1 LEIVFIYGASI
12 FSVTLKKL
20 FKDKAETIKETKKV
34 ETEVP
39 REKPKDAKLTDP
51 NYARDKIYKKGIS
64 LMADEKME
72 DAARAFEDALRI
84 DPGHVDS
91 LLKLGYTRFHMTDLA
106 GAMDAYNKVHEID
119 VTNADAWNLKGLIYY
134 RQKNYEKALECVE
147 KAIESNPTDGMSWYN
162 KACYNSLLNHIPEAI
177 EALKRSIE
185 IDVKNAKKAVRD
197 KDFENIRADDGYR
210 RIVEVVVLES
220 VRQGYHKVGQIVW
233 TTMLGKAEVEDA
245 AKKLVEKGLIIK
257 IEKNLGLQKIEEYEI
272 TPELAEKIGVEK
284 KGFFG
289 TTKKSQPVLV
299 QHLKEIS
306 EDVEAA
312 KTAIEKGDVKE
323 VVSKLDVFIDPSK
336 KGAQMIELFFEEH
349 REIRLYKVRLNDR
362 GFEYLQSNKQKML
375 ELLDHIEMTVTKKL
389 RNATAQNT

>member
-1 LEIVFIYGASI
+1 
-12 FSVTLKKL
+12 
-20 FKDKAETIKETKKV
+20 
-34 ETEVP
+34 
-39 REKPKDAKLTDP
+39 
-51 NYARDKIYKKGIS
+51 
-64 LMADEKME
+64 MADEKME

-84 DPGHVDS
+84 DPSHIDS

-134 RQKNYEKALECVE
+134 RQKNHEKALECVE
-147 KAIESNPTDGMSWYN
+147 KAIESNPWDGMSWYN
-162 KACYNSLLNHIPEAI
+162 KACYHSLLNHIPESI

-185 IDVKNAKKAVRD
+185 VDVKNAKKAVRD
-197 KDFENIRADDGYR
+197 KDFENIKADEGYR

-220 VRQGYHKVGQIVW
+220 VRQGYHKIGQIVW

-245 AKKLVEKGLIIK
+245 AKKLIEKGLIVK

-284 KGFFG
+284 KGLFG
-289 TTKKSQPVLV
+289 TTKKSQPVLM

-306 EDVEAA
+306 EAVQAT
-312 KTAIEKGDVKE
+312 KSAIEQGDIKE
-323 VVSKLDVFIDPSK
+323 VVSRLDIFIDPAK

-362 GFEYLQSNKQKML
+362 GFEYLQSNKHKIL
-375 ELLDHIEMTVTKKL
+375 ELLDHIEMSVTKKL
-389 RNATAQNT
+389 RTYTDKNPENYSAERSQ

>member
-1 LEIVFIYGASI
+1 M
-12 FSVTLKKL
+12 KKI
-20 FKDKAETIKETKKV
+20 FKDTPESVREAKVAPEMPEKLKEI
-34 ETEVP
+34 
-39 REKPKDAKLTDP
+39 KLTDT
-51 NYARDKIYKKGIS
+51 NYSRNKFYKKGIS

-72 DAARAFEDALRI
+72 DAVRAFEDALRI

-91 LLKLGYTRFHMTDLA
+91 LLKLGYTRFHMADLA

-162 KACYNSLLNHIPEAI
+162 KACYLSLLNHIPESI

-197 KDFENIRADDGYR
+197 KDFENIKADDGYR

-220 VRQGYHKVGQIVW
+220 IRQGYHKVGQIVW
-233 TTMLGKAEVEDA
+233 TTMLGKAEVEDG
-245 AKKLVEKGLIIK
+245 AKKLIEKGLIVK

-289 TTKKSQPVLV
+289 ITKKSQPVLV

-306 EDVEAA
+306 EAVQAVKA
-312 KTAIEKGDVKE
+312 AIEKGDAKE
-323 VVSKLDVFIDPSK
+323 VVSRLDVFIDPAK
-336 KGAQMIELFFEEH
+336 GGAQMIELFFEEH

-389 RNATAQNT
+389 RSVTAQNA

>member
-1 LEIVFIYGASI
+1 MI
-12 FSVTLKKL
+12 LKKIL
-20 FKDKAETIKETKKV
+20 RGKAEPVGEPKKV
-34 ETEVP
+34 QSEMPEE
-39 REKPKDAKLTDP
+39 RPKDTKLSDP
-51 NYARDKIYKKGIS
+51 NYSRNKLYKKGVS

-72 DAARAFEDALRI
+72 EAVRSFEDALRI

-162 KACYNSLLNHIPEAI
+162 KGCYHSLLNHIPEAI
-177 EALKRSIE
+177 EGLKRSIE

-197 KDFENIRADDGYR
+197 KDFENIRADNGYR
-210 RIVEVVVLES
+210 RIVEVVVLETI
-220 VRQGYHKVGQIVW
+220 RQGYHKVGQIVW
-233 TTMLGKAEVEDA
+233 TTMLGKAEVENA
-245 AKKLVEKGLIIK
+245 ARKLVEKGLIVK
-257 IEKNLGLQKIEEYEI
+257 VEKNLGLQKVEEYEI
-272 TPELAEKIGVEK
+272 TPELAEKIGVER

-306 EDVEAA
+306 EAVEAA
-312 KTAIEKGDVKE
+312 KTAIEKGDIKE
-323 VVSKLDVFIDPSK
+323 VISKLDIFIDPAR

-349 REIRLYKVRLNDR
+349 REIRLYKVRLGDR
-362 GFEYLQSNKQKML
+362 GFEYLQSNKQKMI

-389 RNATAQNT
+389 RGATEHGI